1 MTQIEIFKAGKR
13 YDANGTLIDI
23 TPEMLQQTVA
33 TYNPEF
39 HEAPLV
45 IGHPKSN
52 NPAWGWVKSLSLD
65 GDVLKAEADQVD
77 AEFAEMVASGK
88 FKKVS
93 AAFYLPNSPN
103 NPHKGVLSL
112 RHVGFLGAM
121 PPAVKGLK
129 QVEFAED
136 DDFVVFSEWGV
147 ASLFS
152 RFRDWLVS
160 EFGLEKADKA
170 LPPHEI
176 DWLKEEAMRNQISKQ
191 VQAEQAAPEPIFN
204 EVAQPEGEPEMSAE
218 EKAELERLKA
228 ENEQLKAEKAQAEA
242 EKMEAELEAEK
253 AGNAEFCEGLVKQ
266 GKLAPVAKAAF
277 VQALNNLSELKAGRE
292 PEFNEGEDV
301 VSQLKAAMSQS
312 PQIIQFGEYATAEKA
327 KEPEADEVEYS
338 EHDDP
343 ARVELDRRV
352 RAYMKEHNV
361 NYATALS
368 AVA

>member
-65 GDVLKAEADQVD
+65 GDVLKADADQVD

-93 AAFYLPNSPN
+93 AAFYLPDSPN

-136 DDFVVFSEWGV
+136 DDFVVFSEWGG

-152 RFRDWLVS
+152 RLRDWLVS
-160 EFGLEKADKA
+160 KFGVDEANKA
-170 LPPHEI
+170 LPPHEV
-176 DWLKEEAMRNQISKQ
+176 DWLKEDAMREQIIKQ
-191 VQAEQAAPEPIFN
+191 VQAEQVTPEPIFN
-204 EVAQPEGEPEMSAE
+204 EPAQPEGEPEMSAE

-228 ENEQLKAEKAQAEA
+228 ENDKLKAEKAKAEA
-242 EKMEAELEAEK
+242 EKVEAALAEEK
-253 AGNAEFCEGLVKQ
+253 AGNAEFCETLVKL
-266 GKLAPVAKAAF
+266 GKLAPVAKEAF

-301 VSQLKAAMSQS
+301 LSQFKSALSQS
-312 PQIIQFGEYATAEKA
+312 PKIIQFGESATADKA
-327 KEPEADEVEYS
+327 KEPEADEVAYS

-343 ARVELDRRV
+343 ARIELDRRV
-352 RAYMKEHNV
+352 RAYMKEHSV
-361 NYATALS
+361 DYVTALA
-368 AVA
+368 AVQ